1 MHAHLFIYLRVIMK
15 LLNRYESNA
24 KMVYRKD
31 YSERE
36 NNLKLELRSIEKLLS
51 ATRLAKT
58 QFFHELGQKF

>member
-1 MHAHLFIYLRVIMK
+1 MK